1 MPMPDP
7 VELSQIIERA
17 LVEDLAGGD
26 VTTDSLI
33 PAHIEAAANLTPRGP
48 GVIAGLQVA
57 EAVFKRVDPSLQF
70 KVRLVDGDVVEGGES
85 VAVVSGS
92 MASILKAERTV
103 LNLVQRMS
111 GIATLT
117 ARFVSAVSHTRA
129 VIVDTRKTAPGL
141 RSLDKY
147 AVAAGGGRNHRR
159 NLSDG
164 VLIKDNHI
172 AALQAEGFSLQQII
186 RRARATAPHTVKI
199 EVEVESVEEVPAAI
213 EGGADIIML
222 DNMST
227 DSMRRAVE
235 MCRDRCLTEASGGIT
250 IGNVGEVAETGVDII
265 SIGALT
271 HSVEAMDI
279 GLDFIQRG
287 QSA

>member
-117 ARFVSAVSHTRA
+117 ARSVGAVAHTRA

-235 MCRDRCLTEASGGIT
+235 MCRDRCLTEASGSIT

-271 HSVEAMDI
+271 HSVQALDI